1 MGELTKPRVLLL
13 GLDGATFSLL
23 DVLAERGL
31 MPGYR
36 RWKSQG
42 TRGSLRSTNPPTTPP
57 AWGSCVTGMNPG
69 GHGVYDFRESFHE
82 DRSRAMVT
90 GRSLRA
96 PRIWDVLAESGRR
109 SCILNFPLIWPP
121 ERIEGVMVCGMM
133 APEETAQLTWPRSE
147 AERLR
152 AEVPGYRSNID
163 IPGFDVDFL
172 SGALGFMDELERSL
186 KDRIAAFWYY
196 FERER
201 WDFFFP
207 TFVFHDR
214 LGHLLWKIVTG
225 ESGFASHPF
234 AEQLKPRIEAVYSA
248 FDAVL
253 EELLERRPDDLTLMM
268 CSDHGFGGTEAFFE
282 VNTWLQELGL
292 LRVRRRARLRA
303 EAFYKAMEL
312 GDSDALRRALPDHLQ
327 SQLRARLRARR
338 SSFKDALSETVN
350 WSRTEAFFASVPQ
363 QGITLVR
370 QPGKAGEAGCSRGDY
385 KKLRRRIK
393 DGLLQLRAADGEG
406 LIDEVWDREEI
417 YSGPY
422 VHLAPD
428 VLFRARGYSC
438 VGRPVLG
445 AGHWFK
451 DNSNRAS
458 GFHRMDGVW
467 MVLGEGVEAARQVD
481 GARIEDVC
489 PSVLYALGE
498 SIPEGLDGRVLDECW
513 MPGFLKQYPIREKR
527 GGKRHSAPHFPRA
540 IVDASRPS
548 ADDLSDRLSALGY
561 MDIG

>member
-1 MGELTKPRVLLL
+1 MAQLTKPRVLLL

-23 DVLAERGL
+23 DLLAERGL

-36 RWKSQG
+36 RWKSEGASGPLQ
-42 TRGSLRSTNPPTTPP
+42 STNPPTTPP
-57 AWGSCVTGMNPG
+57 AWSSCVTGMNPG
-69 GHGVYDFRESFHE
+69 GHGVYDFKESFHQ

-96 PRIWDVLAESGRR
+96 PRIWDVLAQSGRR

-121 ERIEGVMVCGMM
+121 EPIEGVMVCGMM
-133 APEETAQLTWPRSE
+133 APDGSTRLTWPPAE

-152 AEVPGYRSNID
+152 RQVPGYRSNVD

-186 KDRIAAFWYY
+186 RDRIAAFWHY

-225 ESGFASHPF
+225 ESGFSSHPF
-234 AEQLKPRIEAVYSA
+234 AEQLRPRIDAIYSA
-248 FDAVL
+248 FDALL
-253 EELLERRPDDLTLMM
+253 EELLDRRPGDLTVMM
-268 CSDHGFGGTEAFFE
+268 CSDHGFGGTDAFFE
-282 VNTWLQELGL
+282 VNTWLQELGVL
-292 LRVRRRARLRA
+292 QLRRRARLRA
-303 EAFYKAMEL
+303 EAFYRAMEW
-312 GDSDALRRALPDHLQ
+312 GDSGLVRRALPDSAQ
-327 SQLRARLRARR
+327 ARLRGRLRRRR
-338 SSFKDALSETVN
+338 SSFKDSLSDTVH
-350 WSRTEAFFASVPQ
+350 WARTEAFFASVPQ

-370 QPGKAGEAGCSRGDY
+370 QPGKAGEAGCSRADY
-385 KKLRRRIK
+385 EGLRARIK
-393 DGLLQLRAADGEG
+393 EGLLQLRGADGEG
-406 LIDEVWDREEI
+406 LIDEVWDREQL

-428 VLFRARGYSC
+428 ILFRARGYSC

-451 DNSNRAS
+451 DNSDRAS
-458 GFHRMDGVW
+458 GFHRLDGVW
-467 MVLGEGVEAARQVD
+467 MALGDGVEAAAQVE

-489 PSVLYALGE
+489 PTVLYALGE
-498 SIPEGLDGRVLDECW
+498 SIPEGLDGQVLQKSW
-513 MPGFLKQYPIREKR
+513 TSTFLEQHPVTAQEALKPQPVPVLSNSHLAATR
-527 GGKRHSAPHFPRA
+527 S
-540 IVDASRPS
+540 S
-548 ADDLSDRLSALGY
+548 ADDLGDRLSALGY
-561 MDIG
+561 MDLG